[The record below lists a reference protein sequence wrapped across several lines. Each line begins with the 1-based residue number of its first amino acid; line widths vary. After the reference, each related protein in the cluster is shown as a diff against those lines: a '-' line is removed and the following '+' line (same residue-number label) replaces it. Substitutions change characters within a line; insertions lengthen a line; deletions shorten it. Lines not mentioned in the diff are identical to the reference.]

1 MKTDSIDRDLFATRR
16 SGWNPTQPDGRGG
29 TRPSHSGR
37 ARFHPRRVGPG
48 RGSTRAEAFWARP
61 EWLLI
66 CGQPQSACGHDA
78 RKGEMTIQPSK
89 ELPIV
94 GEVFSVEGRT
104 AFLILPRSV
113 AASNE
118 MPWVWYAPTLPSLPG
133 QAEKWMFQKF
143 SDAGIAVAGIDVGES
158 YGNPQG
164 CALFSAFYAE
174 LVGKR
179 GLSKR
184 PCLLA
189 RSRGGL
195 MLYNWAIEHPSF
207 VAGIAGIYPVCDF
220 LSYPGLK
227 NACAAY
233 GLAEALILVG
243 QTSEGAFGL
252 GNKGAQGLTEA
263 QLLAQLA
270 AHNPID
276 RLASLAEAHVPI
288 YHIHGDCD
296 TVVPLEENSG
306 KLAQRYRQ
314 LGGEITLNVVKGQ
327 GHNMWPGWFQ
337 SQELVDFVIAQAHKR

>member
-1 MKTDSIDRDLFATRR
+1 
-16 SGWNPTQPDGRGG
+16 
-29 TRPSHSGR
+29 
-37 ARFHPRRVGPG
+37 
-48 RGSTRAEAFWARP
+48 
-61 EWLLI
+61 
-66 CGQPQSACGHDA
+66 
-78 RKGEMTIQPSK
+78 MTIQPSK

-94 GEVFSVEGRT
+94 GEVFNVEGRT

-179 GLSKR
+179 CLAKK

-195 MLYNWAIEHPSF
+195 MLYNWAIEYPSF

-227 NACAAY
+227 NACTAY
-233 GLAEALILVG
+233 
-243 QTSEGAFGL
+243 
-252 GNKGAQGLTEA
+252 GLTEA

-276 RLASLAEAHVPI
+276 RLAPLAQAHVPI
-288 YHIHGDCD
+288 FHIHGDCD
-296 TVVPLEENSG
+296 TVVPLAENSG

-337 SQELVDFVIAQAHKR
+337 NQELVSFVIAQVQKR

>member
-1 MKTDSIDRDLFATRR
+1 MIIQSSKT
-16 SGWNPTQPDGRGG
+16 
-29 TRPSHSGR
+29 
-37 ARFHPRRVGPG
+37 
-48 RGSTRAEAFWARP
+48 
-61 EWLLI
+61 
-66 CGQPQSACGHDA
+66 
-78 RKGEMTIQPSK
+78 
-89 ELPIV
+89 LPIA
-94 GEVFSVEGRT
+94 GNVFTVEGRT
-104 AFLILPRSV
+104 AFLILPTQV
-113 AASNE
+113 VASNE
-118 MPWVWYAPTLPSLPG
+118 LPWVWYAPTLPSLPG

-143 SDAGIAVAGIDVGES
+143 VDAGIAIAGIDVGES

-164 CALFSAFYAE
+164 CTLFSAFYAE
-174 LVGKR
+174 LVGKH

-195 MLYNWAIEHPSF
+195 MLYNWAIEHPSS

-227 NACAAY
+227 IACDAY
-233 GLAEALILVG
+233 
-243 QTSEGAFGL
+243 
-252 GNKGAQGLTEA
+252 GLTEA
-263 QLLAQLA
+263 QLLTQLA

-276 RLASLAEAHVPI
+276 RLAPLAKANIPI

-314 LGGEITLNVVKGQ
+314 LGGAITLNVVKGQ

-337 SQELVDFVIAQAHKR
+337 NQELVDFVIAQAHKR